1 MKTRLL
7 RRQFFYLLRRWRSQ
21 GAGGLL
27 LILIALV
34 VAATQMMR
42 FQARIDKTDRQI
54 AQVTS
59 QLESARQT
67 PTRSLPITPAQ
78 QLEAFYQPF
87 PPGASVP
94 DWLAKIYALAD
105 EQQLVLEAGD
115 YVLNHAETGRLDK
128 FTITLPVRGSY
139 PQLRRFI
146 RAALMTAPAL
156 ALERID
162 LKRDNVAQ
170 GSVEARIV
178 FLLFLEKSP

>member
-7 RRQFFYLLRRWRSQ
+7 RHQFLYLLRRLRWQ
-21 GAGGLL
+21 GVGGLL
-27 LILIALV
+27 LLLTALV
-34 VAATQMMR
+34 VGATLMLR
-42 FQARIDKTDRQI
+42 FQARIDQTNRHI

-59 QLESARQT
+59 QLELAKQT
-67 PTRSLPITPAQ
+67 PASNQPITPAE

-94 DWLAKIYALAD
+94 DWLAKIFALAD
-105 EQQLVLEAGD
+105 EQQLVLDTGD
-115 YVLNHAETGRLDK
+115 YVLTHAESGRLDK
-128 FTITLPVRGSY
+128 FTVTLPLRGSY

-146 RAALMTAPAL
+146 RAALLTTPAL

-170 GSVEARIV
+170 GSVEAHIV
-178 FLLFLEKSP
+178 FLLFLEKAP